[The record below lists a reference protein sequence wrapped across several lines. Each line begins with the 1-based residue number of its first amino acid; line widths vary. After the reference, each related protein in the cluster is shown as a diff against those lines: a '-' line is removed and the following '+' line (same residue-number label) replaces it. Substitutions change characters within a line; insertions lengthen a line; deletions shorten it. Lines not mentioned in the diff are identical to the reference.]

1 MRNCTNV
8 EFLDTN
14 VLVYAASDKTAD
26 QQKAGVARDL
36 LRRGP
41 TEFAISLQVLQEFY
55 VAARAPRKLALT
67 HEDALR
73 FCGQWRAFTVL
84 EPTLKLFEAALQLCA
99 RYQIGYYD
107 AAILAAARLLG
118 CTKVHSEDLNDGQDY
133 DGVHVEN
140 PFRGIASA
148 PPP

>member
-1 MRNCTNV
+1 M

-14 VLVYAASDKTAD
+14 VLVHAASDKTAD
-26 QQKAGVARDL
+26 QQKSGVARDL

-41 TEFAISLQVLQEFY
+41 SEFAISLQVLQEFY
-55 VAARAPRKLALT
+55 VAARAPRKLALA
-67 HEDALR
+67 HEEALR

-107 AAILAAARLLG
+107 AAILAAARAAPK
-118 CTKVHSEDLNDGQDY
+118 CTRRTSTTGRTTTACAWRTRFGESRARRSPDSC
-133 DGVHVEN
+133 
-140 PFRGIASA
+140 P
-148 PPP
+148 